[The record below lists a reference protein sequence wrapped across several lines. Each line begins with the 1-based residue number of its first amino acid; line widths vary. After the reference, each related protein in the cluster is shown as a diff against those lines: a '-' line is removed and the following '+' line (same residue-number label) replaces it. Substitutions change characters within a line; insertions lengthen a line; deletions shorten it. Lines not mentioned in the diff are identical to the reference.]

1 MGQVEISFENQIDIL
16 DSPFPSE
23 VFPKLRKPSSQM
35 ISIVTPTYNERENI
49 RLLIE
54 GISQA
59 MSGRKYEI
67 IVVDDNSSDGT
78 GEIAK
83 QLSKD
88 YPVKILMRNGKFGL
102 ASAILTGFEHAKGKI
117 IGVIDADLQHP
128 PEYLLEFVKAIEQG
142 DCDVA
147 VGSRYTN
154 GGGIDGWTKKR
165 LLTSKVAVLLA
176 KPLVGGVHDPM
187 SGFFFL
193 KRSVIEGVRLN
204 PTGYKLG
211 LEILVKGKYRKL
223 KEIPYTFKQRKNGA
237 SKLNKSEIFSYLRL
251 LKDLYLYKIGRQH
264 LIRCFKQ
271 G

>member
-1 MGQVEISFENQIDIL
+1 
-16 DSPFPSE
+16 
-23 VFPKLRKPSSQM
+23 
-35 ISIVTPTYNERENI
+35 
-49 RLLIE
+49 
-54 GISQA
+54 

-83 QLSKD
+83 KLSKK
-88 YPVKILMRNGKFGL
+88 YPVQILVRNGKLGL
-102 ASAILTGFEHAKGKI
+102 ASAILAGFEHAKGGV

-128 PEYLLEFVKAIEQG
+128 PEYLLGFVNAIEKG
-142 DCDVA
+142 GYDIVF
-147 VGSRYTN
+147 GSRYMN
-154 GGGIDGWTKKR
+154 GGGIDGWTSKR

-176 KPLVGGVHDPM
+176 KPLVKGVNDPM

-211 LEILVKGKYRKL
+211 LEILVKGRYRRL
-223 KEIPYTFKQRKNGA
+223 KEIPYTFKKRKNGA

-251 LKDLYLYKIGRQH
+251 LKDLYLYKIAR
-264 LIRCFKQ
+264 L
-271 G
+271 